1 MKLTQGTDFK
11 LNVLLVALALGVGS
25 FTLFAY
31 RIGNPT
37 LVYFDETHYVPA
49 ARALIARSGPV
60 NIEHPI
66 FAKMMIAA
74 GIELFGD
81 NSIGWRL
88 PSAFFAS
95 VSVVALFWIA
105 RMMFGADRPAI
116 FAALL
121 AVFNQTLFV
130 QARIAML
137 EMPMTACI
145 LLAAGCLMRAESERV
160 GGRKWEY
167 AGAVALGLAVGSK
180 WLAIPYAAL
189 FFGVAGWAKLRAEK
203 YDIGTVIDRVIP
215 DLSKLVLVTLIVYF
229 ATFWP
234 TFFYTTKPMTIGHLI
249 GFQLEMLHSQQG
261 HLAPHPYQSDWWQWP
276 LMLRPI
282 WYLFTR
288 TASSY
293 EGVLLVG
300 NPGLFNANYF
310 MSWISLSGAGFGIPK
325 RQFF

>member
-121 AVFNQTLFV
+121 AVFLT
-130 QARIAML
+130 
-137 EMPMTACI
+137 P
-145 LLAAGCLMRAESERV
+145 
-160 GGRKWEY
+160 
-167 AGAVALGLAVGSK
+167 LAVLG
-180 WLAIPYAAL
+180 Y
-189 FFGVAGWAKLRAEK
+189 FMRQTWATLSQRPVERRQGPERS
-203 YDIGTVIDRVIP
+203 DGLVID
-215 DLSKLVLVTLIVYF
+215 
-229 ATFWP
+229 A
-234 TFFYTTKPMTIGHLI
+234 
-249 GFQLEMLHSQQG
+249 
-261 HLAPHPYQSDWWQWP
+261 
-276 LMLRPI
+276 
-282 WYLFTR
+282 
-288 TASSY
+288 
-293 EGVLLVG
+293 
-300 NPGLFNANYF
+300 
-310 MSWISLSGAGFGIPK
+310 
-325 RQFF
+325 